1 LSPETIT
8 IEKVFANTIEC
19 GVRVEKLEEYQDKQN
34 GHLGRIE
41 NNVKDLDKKID
52 GIKNWL
58 MGLFGSML
66 IGLVLIGVKFF
77 VK

>member
-1 LSPETIT
+1 MLPETIT
-8 IEKVFANTIEC
+8 IERVFTKTIEC
-19 GVRVEKLEEYQDKQN
+19 GIRVEKLEEYQDKQN

-41 NNVKDLDKKID
+41 DNVKDLDTKID

-66 IGLVLIGVKFF
+66 IGLVLIGIKFF